1 MGKEGVMFKV
11 SSIKNLNEIIIPY
24 FMKYPLLTS
33 KQVDFELLKKIVDL
47 MNQKEHLTIEGIQKI
62 VAIKASMNLGLSDEL
77 LVAFPDVKPV
87 SRPST
92 NENKIE
98 DPN

>member
-1 MGKEGVMFKV
+1 MKE
-11 SSIKNLNEIIIPY
+11 
-24 FMKYPLLTS
+24 
-33 KQVDFELLKKIVDL
+33 KQVDFELLKKVVDL

-62 VAIKASMNLGLSDEL
+62 VSIKASMNLGLSEEL

-87 SRPST
+87 LRPST

-98 DPN
+98 DPNWLAGFISGEGCFFYPAQTEGLAVKKKI